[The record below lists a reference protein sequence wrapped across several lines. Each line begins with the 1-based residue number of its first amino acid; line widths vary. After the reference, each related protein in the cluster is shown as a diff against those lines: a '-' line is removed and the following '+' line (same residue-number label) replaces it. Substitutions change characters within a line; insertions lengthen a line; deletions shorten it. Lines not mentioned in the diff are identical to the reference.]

1 MEKLKRKR
9 PSKKWMLWMGA
20 ITGVTIITSVL
31 SLVFLGPDEQRQE
44 GRAKVVAMRPKADST
59 AGGSP
64 STESYNET
72 LKKYND
78 MKVEEAKKNRSSV
91 VPTVVGEKLKRPN
104 VKKIEPD
111 NGPKEIKPL
120 KRVKMKKAPMKKAP
134 KPASRPKRRGPD
146 KMEKYKASL
155 RTKINTILS
164 QELDYQPHA
173 TILFIHEAEADAGNV
188 RNPQDG
194 NKAAEQPPLPFKQGD
209 LLYSANVIHINS
221 DVPSPVVAQIV
232 SGAYKGAKFFG
243 QYQRHQKW
251 LLLRFTDLKTPDDNE
266 YKIDAI
272 ALDPDTNSAAVRSRV
287 DSHYLERW
295 GGIIAASFLEGFG
308 EAVGKSGV
316 NETSTDFENTLS
328 YPEYDVHDQAW
339 IAAGRVGERL
349 AKIMESNFSR
359 PPTVYAD
366 TKDMFAIMI
375 LSTKK

>member
-1 MEKLKRKR
+1 MEKQKRVR
-9 PSKKWMLWMGA
+9 APKKWIVWMGA
-20 ITGVTIITSVL
+20 LAGVTIIVSAL
-31 SLVFLGPDEQRQE
+31 SYVFLGPDEQPQE
-44 GRAKVVAMRPKADST
+44 GRAKIVAMRPKANDT
-59 AGGSP
+59 VGGSP
-64 STESYNET
+64 STDSYNVK

-111 NGPKEIKPL
+111 NEPKEIKPL
-120 KRVKMKKAPMKKAP
+120 KRVPMKKAP
-134 KPASRPKRRGPD
+134 KPAKSASRPKRRGPD
-146 KMEKYKASL
+146 EMEKYRASV
-155 RTKINTILS
+155 RTKIKTILS
-164 QELDYQPHA
+164 QELEYQPHA
-173 TILFIHEAEADAGNV
+173 TISFIQEAEAGAGNA
-188 RNPQDG
+188 RNPQASD
-194 NKAAEQPPLPFKQGD
+194 KAAEQPPLPFKQGD
-209 LLYSANVIHINS
+209 LLYSANIIHINS
-221 DVPSPVVAQIV
+221 DVPSPVAAEIV
-232 SGAYKGAKFFG
+232 SGAYKGAQFFG
-243 QYQRHQKW
+243 SYQRHQKW
-251 LLLRFTDLKTPDDNE
+251 LLLRFTELKTPDGNV

-272 ALDPDTNSAAVRSRV
+272 ALDSETNSAAIRSRV

-375 LSTKK
+375 LSAKK